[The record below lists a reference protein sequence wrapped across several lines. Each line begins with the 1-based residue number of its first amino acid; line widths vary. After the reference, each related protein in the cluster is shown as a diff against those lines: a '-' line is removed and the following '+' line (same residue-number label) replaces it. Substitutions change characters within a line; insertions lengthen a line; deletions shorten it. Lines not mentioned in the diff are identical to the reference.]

1 MGRKNNR
8 NQLRIKDNRNKR
20 TGVLAVVP
28 TPSARTPK
36 KSMLLDDKNI
46 DANTVKS
53 MKGGKSY
60 SEKAKMAGLYICI
73 TAGIRKF
80 RQENRDSTFADL
92 YVYLQNN
99 FPSVFS
105 GMSSNASNVA
115 KIISADPQW
124 SQAYFCNLSL
134 IELAE
139 QRMSEV
145 LTDESI
151 DNNTKIN
158 AYDKVWKYELA
169 KRQLDKEK
177 EDEKVS
183 ALSEE
188 TSLTLENIT
197 KGLNEMTAGDE
208 NE

>member
-1 MGRKNNR
+1 
-8 NQLRIKDNRNKR
+8 
-20 TGVLAVVP
+20 
-28 TPSARTPK
+28 
-36 KSMLLDDKNI
+36 
-46 DANTVKS
+46 
-53 MKGGKSY
+53 
-60 SEKAKMAGLYICI
+60 
-73 TAGIRKF
+73 
-80 RQENRDSTFADL
+80 
-92 YVYLQNN
+92 
-99 FPSVFS
+99 
-105 GMSSNASNVA
+105 
-115 KIISADPQW
+115 
-124 SQAYFCNLSL
+124 
-134 IELAE
+134 
-139 QRMSEV
+139 MSEV

-169 KRQLDKEK
+169 KRQLDKDK

>member
-20 TGVLAVVP
+20 IGQLAVVP

-36 KSMLLDDKNI
+36 KSMLLDDKSIPEEKVN
-46 DANTVKS
+46 S

-60 SEKAKMAGLYICI
+60 SERAKKQGLYICI
-73 TAGIRKF
+73 AAGIRKF
-80 RQENRDSTFADL
+80 RQENRDSTFSDL
-92 YVYLQNN
+92 YVYLQEN
-99 FPSVFS
+99 FYSVF
-105 GMSSNASNVA
+105 GNMSSHPSNVA

-169 KRQLDKEK
+169 KRQLDKEQTQNN
-177 EDEKVS
+177 EDNKVE
-183 ALSEE
+183 LNV
-188 TSLTLENIT
+188 NISV
-197 KGLNEMTAGDE
+197 GDDDE
-208 NE
+208 